1 MSSSSDSDSAAAGG
15 GATAKSENE
24 LSDTVADDK
33 GNGEVSEPL
42 SEFDV
47 LKDVG
52 EWLESRER
60 GSSGEESGV
69 HAEPIIEAEN
79 DVPFE
84 SENKEEG
91 DKTDKESI

>member
-1 MSSSSDSDSAAAGG
+1 MSSSSDSKSAAAGG

-33 GNGEVSEPL
+33 GNGEV

-84 SENKEEG
+84 TENKEEEG
-91 DKTDKESI
+91 GETDRESI

>member
-1 MSSSSDSDSAAAGG
+1 MSSSSDSKSAAKSAAAGG

-33 GNGEVSEPL
+33 GNGEVSE
-42 SEFDV
+42 FDV

-52 EWLESRER
+52 EWLESREM

-84 SENKEEG
+84 TENMEEG
-91 DKTDKESI
+91 VETDTES